1 MKILITTFGTRGD
14 IQPFIA
20 LAKGLREA
28 GHEAAICTSA
38 GYRQEIEK
46 YDIQYLFMKNEMLE
60 LSQHLLET
68 NGVLDRMKTARKM
81 GPAIRRTMDDEWSA
95 ARTFQ
100 PDLLIYHP
108 KCLGSYHAAEK
119 LNIPAILAI
128 PLPFYTPTAEFPVP
142 FISKNLGASLNR
154 FSFKAII
161 SLANAGY
168 ARSVNDF
175 RRKTLSLPAVGRFA
189 DLLKRS
195 NGEAV
200 PVMYP
205 ISSHVVPVPEDYP
218 QHVHVTGYWFLD
230 QETNWEPSPNL
241 VNFLKSGPA
250 PIYIGFGSMSAV
262 NTKKRTEQIIQA
274 IKNSGQRAIFAS
286 GWGEWE
292 QLTVPETIFPLKSV
306 PHDWL
311 FPQVTAVIHHGGA
324 GTTAAGLKAGKP
336 SLICPFLG
344 DQPFWGRRVYKLG
357 AGPKPIPQRKIN
369 AANLAEAID
378 LMLNDST
385 IQQRASELGKQ
396 IREEDGIAAA
406 EHIISSIA

>member
-161 SLANAGY
+161 SLANAG
-168 ARSVNDF
+168 
-175 RRKTLSLPAVGRFA
+175 
-189 DLLKRS
+189 
-195 NGEAV
+195 
-200 PVMYP
+200 
-205 ISSHVVPVPEDYP
+205 
-218 QHVHVTGYWFLD
+218 
-230 QETNWEPSPNL
+230 
-241 VNFLKSGPA
+241 
-250 PIYIGFGSMSAV
+250 
-262 NTKKRTEQIIQA
+262 
-274 IKNSGQRAIFAS
+274 
-286 GWGEWE
+286 
-292 QLTVPETIFPLKSV
+292 
-306 PHDWL
+306 
-311 FPQVTAVIHHGGA
+311 
-324 GTTAAGLKAGKP
+324 
-336 SLICPFLG
+336 
-344 DQPFWGRRVYKLG
+344 
-357 AGPKPIPQRKIN
+357 
-369 AANLAEAID
+369 
-378 LMLNDST
+378 
-385 IQQRASELGKQ
+385 
-396 IREEDGIAAA
+396 
-406 EHIISSIA
+406 